1 MNRLKFMGYFCGTD
15 RSPHYDVQNAK
26 ALFPCVDSF
35 LRYRHGCLLAQPD
48 LTGDRAVA
56 LKAIKDETIEL
67 DKSFRDKH
75 KTQKAAH

>member
-1 MNRLKFMGYFCGTD
+1 MHNIANRMSPLKKP
-15 RSPHYDVQNAK
+15 SV
-26 ALFPCVDSF
+26 
-35 LRYRHGCLLAQPD
+35 AQPD

>member
-1 MNRLKFMGYFCGTD
+1 MFVEFY
-15 RSPHYDVQNAK
+15 HYREGCK
-26 ALFPCVDSF
+26 SLTLICV
-35 LRYRHGCLLAQPD
+35 AQPD

-56 LKAIKDETIEL
+56 LKVIKNETIEL

>member
-1 MNRLKFMGYFCGTD
+1 MIESGEEAQKKRGVREEPTN
-15 RSPHYDVQNAK
+15 V
-26 ALFPCVDSF
+26 
-35 LRYRHGCLLAQPD
+35 AQPD